1 MDKSDR
7 KQTILV
13 SLTLTI
19 LIATTTSRFITED
32 KDSSFLTSIVFF
44 YGMDVVFLAFYFIYI
59 QIQPKESILT
69 EILDF
74 WGLVY
79 IFLTNLSLFSL
90 LVYSTYPDTQNYIY
104 VSIICLIATNTI
116 LGILIGVGAFTAA
129 FHIIKLKW
137 IKRKRIKIFRESEN
151 KPLSSLAS
159 SHVKKK
165 KKRI

>member
-19 LIATTTSRFITED
+19 LIATTTSRFITEE
-32 KDSSFLTSIVFF
+32 KDSSFLALIAFL

-59 QIQPKESILT
+59 QIQPKQSLLT

-74 WGLVY
+74 WGLVN

-90 LVYSTYPDTQNYIY
+90 LVYSIHPDTQNYIY
-104 VSIICLIATNTI
+104 VPIICLIVINTI
-116 LGILIGVGAFTAA
+116 LGILIGVGAFADA
-129 FHIIKLKW
+129 FHYIKLKW
-137 IKRKRIKIFRESEN
+137 IKRKRIKIFREPEN
-151 KPLSSLAS
+151 KPIFSLAYL
-159 SHVKKK
+159 HMKKK